1 MPTSSGASMRISSN
15 PLLPDL
21 KVERMKYDN
30 CCFAPISSRRE
41 GSTSPTTAPATGVTK
56 FSATERSVAAA
67 LGSSVRKI
75 ALMATNR
82 LGLGEVIFAPES
94 K

>member
-1 MPTSSGASMRISSN
+1 MSTPSGASIRISSN
-15 PLLPDL
+15 PLLPAL
-21 KVERMKYDN
+21 KVERMKYDI

-41 GSTSPTTAPATGVTK
+41 GSISPTIAPATGVTK